1 MKKMNYALLVL
12 LAFVLASCSAY
23 KQVPY
28 LQASEYLDTSGQN
41 TPLYDA
47 RIMPKDLLT
56 ITVNTTDPETA
67 APFNLT
73 VATAVSN
80 QNRSLTSQ
88 PVLQQY
94 LVDNKGNIDFP
105 VLGSLH
111 IGGLTK
117 SEAENLIREKLK
129 TYITEVPIVNV
140 RMANYK
146 ISVMGEVTKPGSFVI
161 TNEKVNLFEALAM
174 AGDMTIYGQRDNVK
188 LIRED
193 AQGHREIIP
202 LNLNDASIVLSPYY
216 YLQQNDVIYVTPNK
230 TKAKNAG
237 ISNSTTI
244 MVLRSGYTR
253 VACQPYCYYFPIK
266 QPDFIMKENLYDDLY
281 TEQEEQVDYKALF
294 FKYLIHWKWFVASIV
309 VCLIGGWIYLHYT
322 TPVYS
327 ITGSVIIKDNKK
339 NSSAGTGLGDLED
352 LGFYSSTSN
361 FDNEVEVLHSR
372 TLLKKVVE
380 ELDLYINYRTR
391 ENLRPVE
398 LYKDTPVKVWLT
410 PEEAEKPAQWRS
422 SA

>member
-12 LAFVLASCSAY
+12 LAFVLAGCSAY

-28 LQASEYLDTSGQN
+28 LQASEFLDTSSQN

-94 LVDNKGNIDFP
+94 LVDNNGNIDFP
-105 VLGSLH
+105 VLGTLH

-129 TYITEVPIVNV
+129 TYITEAPIVNV

-146 ISVMGEVTKPGSFVI
+146 ISVMGEVTKPGTFVI

-188 LIRED
+188 LIREN
-193 AQGHREIIP
+193 AQGNHPPEHERRKHRAVSLLLPAAERCDLCHP
-202 LNLNDASIVLSPYY
+202 
-216 YLQQNDVIYVTPNK
+216 QQDQ
-230 TKAKNAG
+230 
-237 ISNSTTI
+237 S
-244 MVLRSGYTR
+244 
-253 VACQPYCYYFPIK
+253 
-266 QPDFIMKENLYDDLY
+266 
-281 TEQEEQVDYKALF
+281 QECRHQ
-294 FKYLIHWKWFVASIV
+294 
-309 VCLIGGWIYLHYT
+309 
-322 TPVYS
+322 
-327 ITGSVIIKDNKK
+327 
-339 NSSAGTGLGDLED
+339 
-352 LGFYSSTSN
+352 
-361 FDNEVEVLHSR
+361 
-372 TLLKKVVE
+372 
-380 ELDLYINYRTR
+380 
-391 ENLRPVE
+391 
-398 LYKDTPVKVWLT
+398 
-410 PEEAEKPAQWRS
+410 
-422 SA
+422 

>member
-12 LAFVLASCSAY
+12 LALVLVSCSAY

-41 TPLYDA
+41 PPLYDA

-67 APFNLT
+67 APFNLI
-73 VATAVSN
+73 VATTLSN
-80 QNRSLTSQ
+80 QNKNLTNQ

-94 LVDNKGNIDFP
+94 LVDNK
-105 VLGSLH
+105 
-111 IGGLTK
+111 
-117 SEAENLIREKLK
+117 AENLIREKLK

-146 ISVMGEVTKPGSFVI
+146 ISVMGEVTNPGSFVI
-161 TNEKVNLFEALAM
+161 SNEKVNLFEALAM

-202 LNLNDASIVLSPYY
+202 LNLNDASIILSPYY

-244 MVLRSGYTR
+244 WFSVVGTLVSL
-253 VACQPYCYYFPIK
+253 AS
-266 QPDFIMKENLYDDLY
+266 
-281 TEQEEQVDYKALF
+281 
-294 FKYLIHWKWFVASIV
+294 LIVTI
-309 VCLIGGWIYLHYT
+309 
-322 TPVYS
+322 
-327 ITGSVIIKDNKK
+327 
-339 NSSAGTGLGDLED
+339 
-352 LGFYSSTSN
+352 
-361 FDNEVEVLHSR
+361 SR
-372 TLLKKVVE
+372 
-380 ELDLYINYRTR
+380 
-391 ENLRPVE
+391 
-398 LYKDTPVKVWLT
+398 
-410 PEEAEKPAQWRS
+410 
-422 SA
+422 